1 MIFEEGFI
9 HADPHPGNLFV
20 RPNPNNPK
28 DIELVL
34 LDHGIYTSMDRD
46 VRLSYNKLWRGIIS
60 QNE

>member
-20 RPNPNNPK
+20 RKSPTDPK